1 MVVPDD
7 HILIEEKGRSLVS
20 IPSHLYQTHP
30 TVGKPCR
37 LLLLAA
43 ACSPNIQ
50 QRGNPVDAEKLKQI
64 VVGTSKKS
72 EVQSLLGS
80 PTYESPFTNNWYY
93 ATTTQRYSAFFR
105 PETTE
110 AAVVSIAF
118 DPEGVVTSLDTQTPE
133 QADKV
138 EATNRKIETIGEKP
152 PFCNSCS
159 AMSANMLSRKM
170 PILSESIF
178 HLARY
183 SRTLATPIVAI
194 SHSRALATNATKK
207 PGARF
212 SGAR

>member
-1 MVVPDD
+1 MITLSKKKVA
-7 HILIEEKGRSLVS
+7 LLSLS
-20 IPSHLYQTHP
+20 YP
-30 TVGKPCR
+30 TCTKRTLQSASLAG

-72 EVQSLLGS
+72 QVQSLLGS

-93 ATTTQRYSAFFR
+93 TTTTQRYSAFFR
-105 PETTE
+105 PQTTE

-118 DPEGVVTSLDTQTPE
+118 DPEGVVTALDTQTPE

-152 PFCNSCS
+152 PVLQQLFGNVGKYVKPK
-159 AMSANMLSRKM
+159 N
-170 PILSESIF
+170 
-178 HLARY
+178 
-183 SRTLATPIVAI
+183 
-194 SHSRALATNATKK
+194 TN
-207 PGARF
+207 P
-212 SGAR
+212 